1 MTIVIIWGNKLTMIK
16 EAPPAVYV
24 NQGMIFYQLKRSKS
38 SSLEM
43 KDKIKSH
50 LAVRTIQSGTPK

>member
-24 NQGMIFYQLKRSKS
+24 NQGMIFYQLKRSKYRDERQNHTS
-38 SSLEM
+38 
-43 KDKIKSH
+43 
-50 LAVRTIQSGTPK
+50 Q